1 MRRAANPRHSL
12 RRASRYIYY
21 VLQTPK
27 GKAADEPRRSILSA
41 IGSCTLVLYYWP
53 HCNRER
59 ITNSETTSYAQRN
72 LNTVLLRYHLE
83 YVLLSRLQ
91 TVSLTVLRYTA
102 IRERLRQLFPAK
114 RTLLTFAADAYISR
128 PSLQVRRLFSVCR
141 GENARRKRQPLGGAP
156 LPMLWWASVL
166 TSIDDDSH
174 DSSIRRSWLSKSL
187 PVKS

>member
-1 MRRAANPRHSL
+1 VALSAASVAAHLCATNS
-12 RRASRYIYY
+12 
-21 VLQTPK
+21 K
-27 GKAADEPRRSILSA
+27 GKARGWAENVH
-41 IGSCTLVLYYWP
+41 TQ
-53 HCNRER
+53 CNRELYTCSLLLATLQR
-59 ITNSETTSYAQRN
+59 RAYNQFRNQSYAQRN

-91 TVSLTVLRYTA
+91 TVSLTVLRYIA
-102 IRERLRQLFPAK
+102 IRERLRRFVTSRTE
-114 RTLLTFAADAYISR
+114 RTLLTFAADAYSRR

-156 LPMLWWASVL
+156 LPILWWASVL